1 MVLDIF
7 ELCMKY
13 KYYIYLILFFLLSCS
28 EGFDFHE
35 KNLAVNDSLKFYIDE
50 YKRQDLTDQQK
61 NNILLKAFKF
71 AEQINSDSLKNNYY
85 KRISYQ
91 FYKLGDTSNFLNVN
105 NKGVELSEKIND
117 STTLAILLW
126 DAATYYRDKQLKNK
140 EAYERY
146 FKAKS
151 IFEDL
156 GNDYNA
162 AKMLLNMA
170 IIQTNVR
177 DYIGSENTTITAINK
192 FEPLGKQQY
201 LYSCYNNIGIINNE
215 LEEYQDALY
224 YHRKAL
230 KTLDRFESDPTL
242 KAVSL
247 NNIGVVYKNKGSY
260 DDAITSF
267 NQALTVDSLFYKNT
281 ILYSALL
288 DNIAFS
294 NFKSG
299 NNAEIPYLF
308 YKAKHIRDSIK
319 FDPGMIE
326 SRLNL
331 SDYFLGEGNYDK
343 ALSYAKEAKKL
354 SEESNYTD
362 DILASL
368 LKLSK
373 LDTLNARAY
382 ANRYI
387 VLSDSLQAQ
396 ERLMQN
402 KFARIRYET
411 DEYIDK
417 NNALSERVRNITISL
432 LIALVVFGLL
442 FVIKSQLS
450 KNNQLK
456 LEREQQLANEQIYN
470 LMIDQQN
477 KISEGRKREKQR
489 ISKELH
495 DGVLGSLFGTRLSL
509 GSLNTK
515 HDESAISNRQ
525 NYIDR
530 LKEIEEEIRSIS
542 HNLQSKVLKEEQ
554 VFTSL
559 IEELLEIQ
567 SKAGNFNYAIQTQT
581 DLDWDMIDGKVKINI
596 YRILQEAIQN
606 INKYAD
612 ATEVLLTFNANQN
625 HIKVTIEDDGV
636 GFNVQKK
643 SQGIGL
649 SNMTSRVK
657 DLQGTIKITS
667 ELSKG
672 TLIEVT
678 VPKTN

>member
-1 MVLDIF
+1 
-7 ELCMKY
+7 MKY
-13 KYYIYLILFFLLSCS
+13 NLYIYLLPLIFLSCNGES
-28 EGFDFHE
+28 NSSIE
-35 KNLAVNDSLKFYIDE
+35 NSSLNDSLNFYIEE
-50 YKRQDLTDQQK
+50 YKNQNLSSQDK
-61 NNILLKAFKF
+61 NEILLNAYKF
-71 AEQINSDSLKNNYY
+71 AKQLNSDSLKNNYF
-85 KRISYQ
+85 KKISYQ
-91 FYKLGDTSNFLNVN
+91 LYKVGDTTNFLNVN
-105 NKGVELSEKIND
+105 KEGIELSEKIKD
-117 STTLAILLW
+117 SATLAILHW
-126 DAATYYRDKQLKNK
+126 DAAFYYIDKRLKNK

-230 KTLDRFESDPTL
+230 KTLDKFESDPTL

-247 NNIGVVYKNKGSY
+247 NNIGVVYKNKGSF
-260 DDAITSF
+260 DEAITSF
-267 NQALTVDSLFYKNT
+267 NQALKVDSLFHKNT

-288 DNIAFS
+288 DNIAYS
-294 NFKSG
+294 NFKRG
-299 NNAEIPYLF
+299 NNSEIPYLF
-308 YKAKHIRDSIK
+308 YKAKQIRDSIE

-331 SDYFLGEGNYDK
+331 SDYFLGEGDYEK
-343 ALSYAKEAKKL
+343 ALSYATEAKKL

-373 LDTLNARAY
+373 LDTINARAY

-442 FVIKSQLS
+442 FVIKSQLT
-450 KNNQLK
+450 KNKQLQ

-515 HDESAISNRQ
+515 QDENAINNRQ

-542 HNLQSKVLKEEQ
+542 HNLQSKILKEEQ

-567 SKAGNFNYAIQTQT
+567 SKAGNFNYSIQFQT
-581 DLDWDMIDGKVKINI
+581 DLDWDMVDGKVKINI

-612 ATEVLLTFNANQN
+612 ANEVLLTFNANQN
-625 HIKVTIEDDGV
+625 HIKVIIEDDGV
-636 GFNVQKK
+636 GFKVQKK

-657 DLQGTIKITS
+657 ALQGTIKITS

-672 TLIEVT
+672 TLIEVN
-678 VPKTN
+678 VPKTNYFDKKTA